1 MVLPRRLWF
10 YAFLPRKISARWF
23 VPVIEGPQAISLWNG
38 VELAGPSWKDGDP
51 PQTFPVTCPRSLR
64 YFSVSAIIGRQD
76 GSTPLAESCLKR
88 ST

>member
-1 MVLPRRLWF
+1 MVLPRSLWLRLPSQEGF
-10 YAFLPRKISARWF
+10 RCRWI
-23 VPVIEGPQAISLWNG
+23 VPVIEGRQAISPYSG
-38 VELAGPSWKDGDP
+38 VDLAGPPREDSDP
-51 PQTFPVTCPRSLR
+51 PQTFPVSCPRSPR